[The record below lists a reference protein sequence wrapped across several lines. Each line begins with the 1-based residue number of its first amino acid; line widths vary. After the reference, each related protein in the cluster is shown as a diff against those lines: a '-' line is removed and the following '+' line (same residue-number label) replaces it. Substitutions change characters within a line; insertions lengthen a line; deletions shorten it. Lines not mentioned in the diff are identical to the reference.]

1 MTRVLRRE
9 GQVLRNERSAK
20 EQAGWGVLSGE
31 TGGETIVGRSATV
44 SLKVFL
50 YCQRSLMSGEPQLFS
65 SPEPAVQQEPLKN
78 AGPAKSNDA
87 EPANEAGKRTAPVW
101 LQRLSLFVLVLFC
114 VYLGVLVMVLP
125 WWTRI
130 WDRNEFILA
139 RPWLAAILHN
149 GAVRGMISGLGLLD
163 IWIGI
168 SEAVHYRDYR
178 G

>member
-1 MTRVLRRE
+1 VVR
-9 GQVLRNERSAK
+9 
-20 EQAGWGVLSGE
+20 GWRDK
-31 TGGETIVGRSATV
+31 GGA
-44 SLKVFL
+44 LC
-50 YCQRSLMSGEPQLFS
+50 YCQVRVLMSGQPQLFPN
-65 SPEPAVQQEPLKN
+65 PEPGAAHAPTPGTVP
-78 AGPAKSNDA
+78 SN
-87 EPANEAGKRTAPVW
+87 ESTKRGTPVW

-130 WDRNEFILA
+130 WDQNMFIQA
-139 RPWLAAILHN
+139 RPRLAAVLYN

-163 IWIGI
+163 IWIGV

>member
-1 MTRVLRRE
+1 
-9 GQVLRNERSAK
+9 
-20 EQAGWGVLSGE
+20 
-31 TGGETIVGRSATV
+31 
-44 SLKVFL
+44 
-50 YCQRSLMSGEPQLFS
+50 MSGQPQLYS
-65 SPEPAVQQEPLKN
+65 SPEPGVRQEP
-78 AGPAKSNDA
+78 SNGA
-87 EPANEAGKRTAPVW
+87 EPATSNNAEPEKRTAPVW

-114 VYLGVLVMVLP
+114 VYLGVLVMILP

>member
-1 MTRVLRRE
+1 
-9 GQVLRNERSAK
+9 
-20 EQAGWGVLSGE
+20 
-31 TGGETIVGRSATV
+31 
-44 SLKVFL
+44 
-50 YCQRSLMSGEPQLFS
+50 MSGQPQLYS
-65 SPEPAVQQEPLKN
+65 SPEPAVQQEPSNN
-78 AGPAKSNDA
+78 AEPAKSNDA
-87 EPANEAGKRTAPVW
+87 GPGNGLDNQPGKRTAPVW

-114 VYLGVLVMVLP
+114 VYLGVLVVVLP
-125 WWTRI
+125 GGTRI

>member
-1 MTRVLRRE
+1 
-9 GQVLRNERSAK
+9 
-20 EQAGWGVLSGE
+20 
-31 TGGETIVGRSATV
+31 
-44 SLKVFL
+44 
-50 YCQRSLMSGEPQLFS
+50 MSGQPQLFPN
-65 SPEPAVQQEPLKN
+65 PEPGAAHAPIPGTAN
-78 AGPAKSNDA
+78 HA
-87 EPANEAGKRTAPVW
+87 EPGTEPTRKATPVW

-130 WDRNEFILA
+130 WDHNMFIQA
-139 RPWLAAILHN
+139 RPRLAAVLYN

>member
-1 MTRVLRRE
+1 
-9 GQVLRNERSAK
+9 
-20 EQAGWGVLSGE
+20 
-31 TGGETIVGRSATV
+31 
-44 SLKVFL
+44 
-50 YCQRSLMSGEPQLFS
+50 MSGQPQLFPNPDPTVDD
-65 SPEPAVQQEPLKN
+65 SPV
-78 AGPAKSNDA
+78 
-87 EPANEAGKRTAPVW
+87 NEAQLVKRTAPVW

-139 RPWLAAILHN
+139 RPWLAMVLHN

-163 IWIGI
+163 IWIGV

>member
-1 MTRVLRRE
+1 
-9 GQVLRNERSAK
+9 
-20 EQAGWGVLSGE
+20 
-31 TGGETIVGRSATV
+31 
-44 SLKVFL
+44 
-50 YCQRSLMSGEPQLFS
+50 MSGQPQLF
-65 SPEPAVQQEPLKN
+65 PEPRTESQA
-78 AGPAKSNDA
+78 AGPHGVPSA
-87 EPANEAGKRTAPVW
+87 ETTSGSPAAGRTAPVW

-130 WDRNEFILA
+130 WDHNAFIQA
-139 RPWLAAILHN
+139 RPMLAAILHN
-149 GAVRGMISGLGLLD
+149 GAVRGIISGLGLID